1 MNEELGQDWRTR
13 TVVVGV
19 VLGLLAA
26 AQVASA
32 AISPIRY
39 RWYPDWA
46 FAALQGAILVHPILL
61 YPMWAA
67 LSRDGLAWR
76 PPVGAWLGVVIV
88 YVDSV
93 SGCSIETVVR
103 RVALSLVAFAFVAA
117 GFWLVRGASG
127 WQIVPFGVTPA
138 GRVDRSFRFQY
149 RLRHLLEGMLLAAC
163 VLAAFRIY
171 FPHGI
176 TFPHD
181 VTRSWKNLGWEIL
194 GFAPAVAI
202 LLPPVVVP
210 WAILTSPGWGR
221 RTWLIA
227 IVCWL
232 AWDCSLVWIIGLS
245 PRAIPT
251 RKLGE
256 AVLFLQFGASVAS
269 LISALVFRWL
279 GYRIVRGEPEK
290 ETATGE

>member
-1 MNEELGQDWRTR
+1 MNEEMGQHWRTR
-13 TVVVGV
+13 LVVVAF
-19 VLGLLAA
+19 LAA
-26 AQVASA
+26 AQVAFA
-32 AISPIRY
+32 AACTQFGIRNGP
-39 RWYPDWA
+39 RWA
-46 FAALQGAILVHPILL
+46 MLALQGAILVHPLLL

-76 PPVGAWLGVVIV
+76 LPLASLLSVTVV
-88 YVDSV
+88 YVDF
-93 SGCSIETVVR
+93 GGNTLETAAVR
-103 RVALSLVAFAFVAA
+103 AALSLVAFVLVAA
-117 GFWLVRGASG
+117 GFWLVRRAFG
-127 WQIVPFGVTPA
+127 WRIVPIDATPTS
-138 GRVDRSFRFQY
+138 RVDRPFRFQY
-149 RLRHLLEGMLLAAC
+149 RLRHLLEGMLLTAC

-181 VTRSWKNLGWEIL
+181 ITRSWKSLGWEIL
-194 GFAPAVAI
+194 GFAPAVAT

-227 IVCWL
+227 AICWL
-232 AWDCSLVWIIGLS
+232 AWDCGLVWIIGLS

-251 RKLGE
+251 RELGE
-256 AVLFLQFGASVAS
+256 AVLFLQSGASVAG

-279 GYRIVRGEPEK
+279 GYRIVRAEAKKAAAAGE
-290 ETATGE
+290 